1 MTETFRLADQIRR
14 AFEGSAWHGDS
25 ILELLAD
32 VNAKTAAARPIKD
45 AHSIWEILL
54 HIAAWDDVVTRRIG
68 GTALMLKDEQNFPA
82 VTDTSEAAWTP
93 GDRKHKEDPPRADQ
107 GSGRLSRFATGGT
120 GSGQDPELLQLL
132 LHVQRHR
139 AARALSCRPDRTAEK
154 GGEVSILCDLCASL
168 CVLCGQEL
176 YRKVRKDS
184 AKVAKKTCRL
194 NG

>member
-25 ILELLAD
+25 VLELLAD

-54 HIAAWDDVVTRRIG
+54 HIAAWDAVVIRRAG
-68 GTALMLKDEQNFPA
+68 GAAVTLTDEQNFPP
-82 VTDTSEAAWTP
+82 VNDTGEAAWSQAIENYQ
-93 GDRKHKEDPPRADQ
+93 EDPPRTDQ
-107 GSGRLSRFATGGT
+107 DSRCVSRFALDGT

-139 AARALSCRPDRTAEK
+139 AARALSRRADRPAEEGREVNPLRTLRSKALTAKDAKE
-154 GGEVSILCDLCASL
+154 G
-168 CVLCGQEL
+168 
-176 YRKVRKDS
+176 RRVRKETS
-184 AKVAKKTCRL
+184 
-194 NG
+194 